1 MSLRF
6 NSFNAR
12 GLRDSKKRRV
22 IFHWLKSTYKGICL
36 LQETHCTVDQEE
48 KWRREWGGHIEFCHG
63 SSRSKG
69 VAVLFPPRLDVKV
82 DKKKE
87 GNGHL
92 VVLDVSL
99 KEQHYLL
106 MNVYAPTKDK
116 EQEQISLLEKIAEIL
131 EENQDKSV
139 IIGGDLNTYLN
150 PDLDKQGGSTT
161 AISNYAVLLNSL
173 MEEYSLIDIYRAIN
187 PDRKRYSWRG
197 MTRNGLVQSRLDY
210 FLILSHMVYD
220 VSNVSIEPSI
230 KSDHSIIS
238 AEFNFDNTCTKGR
251 GFWKFNSSLLVDK
264 EYVTLIKETI
274 KQSEDKYLHLD
285 DKGLMWD
292 LIKCEI
298 RSKTISYSAWR
309 SKNIK
314 KRADELKNE
323 LEQLEYNHG
332 TLANNIDVYKLKKGQ
347 LEDLLQQQAHG
358 VQIRSRASFIE
369 KQ

>member
-1 MSLRF
+1 M
-6 NSFNAR
+6 
-12 GLRDSKKRRV
+12 
-22 IFHWLKSTYKGICL
+22 
-36 LQETHCTVDQEE
+36 
-48 KWRREWGGHIEFCHG
+48 
-63 SSRSKG
+63 
-69 VAVLFPPRLDVKV
+69 
-82 DKKKE
+82 
-87 GNGHL
+87 
-92 VVLDVSL
+92 SL

-197 MTRNGLVQSRLDY
+197 MTRNGLVRSRLDY
-210 FLILSHMVYD
+210 FLISSHMVYD

-251 GFWKFNSSLLVDK
+251 GFWKFNSSLL
-264 EYVTLIKETI
+264 
-274 KQSEDKYLHLD
+274 
-285 DKGLMWD
+285 
-292 LIKCEI
+292 
-298 RSKTISYSAWR
+298 
-309 SKNIK
+309 
-314 KRADELKNE
+314 
-323 LEQLEYNHG
+323 
-332 TLANNIDVYKLKKGQ
+332 
-347 LEDLLQQQAHG
+347 
-358 VQIRSRASFIE
+358 
-369 KQ
+369 